1 MLPLDMF
8 PTWLQNIAYALPF
21 PYMMYAPARLF
32 VKPDTILFWH
42 MLGGQ
47 VAWVLVFV
55 ALVAFVYKRSEK
67 FLTVNG
73 G

>member
-1 MLPLDMF
+1 MF

-32 VKPDTILFWH
+32 VKPDVDLFWR

-47 VAWVLVFV
+47 LIWVTVFV
-55 ALVAFVYKRSEK
+55 FLLAFVYQRSEK
-67 FLTVNG
+67 YLTVNG